1 MQKNAAS
8 TTQTNGAQMKQE
20 SGNPTLIL
28 IFILFVALLL
38 RLFHSNDG
46 LWLDEILTYI
56 NYANLP
62 FKTIITTFDS
72 ENQHFLFSLL
82 SRLSLLIFGE
92 SIWALRLPAILF
104 GVASIAAL
112 YLLGREV
119 ANTREALLASAL
131 MTFSYHHI
139 WFSQNARGYTGMLF
153 WTLLSSWFLLLS
165 LKQGKLHNWFFY
177 ALSAALGVYTHLTM
191 LFVIFGQ
198 FVVYLLQI
206 LKLRKEPWSGRWVG
220 LFMGFGGAALFTLLF
235 YSPVIPQLS
244 HTIGGTESSVVTAWK
259 NPIWTLMEILQGLQ
273 IGFSSG
279 LVAIAALLVFGIGFF
294 SYWRTY
300 PAVIMLLLI
309 PPIIGAMTVIAIGH
323 HLWPRFFFFTFGFA
337 ALVVIRGCMKTGEYF
352 VKITRLPWND
362 TSLLGTVFCLALIF
376 ISALSIPFAYGPKQD
391 YQAALDY
398 IVSNRQP
405 GDAVVTTSL
414 ASTVYKDYFHTDW
427 TPVNSLQ
434 ELDSIRKNAD
444 RTWLVYSFQPV
455 LQAVN
460 PDLLAKIQQDFK
472 LVMQFDGT
480 VREGTV
486 YVFLAESQFR
496 Q

>member
-1 MQKNAAS
+1 
-8 TTQTNGAQMKQE
+8 
-20 SGNPTLIL
+20 
-28 IFILFVALLL
+28 
-38 RLFHSNDG
+38 
-46 LWLDEILTYI
+46 
-56 NYANLP
+56 
-62 FKTIITTFDS
+62 
-72 ENQHFLFSLL
+72 
-82 SRLSLLIFGE
+82 
-92 SIWALRLPAILF
+92 
-104 GVASIAAL
+104 
-112 YLLGREV
+112 
-119 ANTREALLASAL
+119 
-131 MTFSYHHI
+131 
-139 WFSQNARGYTGMLF
+139 
-153 WTLLSSWFLLLS
+153 
-165 LKQGKLHNWFFY
+165 
-177 ALSAALGVYTHLTM
+177 
-191 LFVIFGQ
+191 
-198 FVVYLLQI
+198 
-206 LKLRKEPWSGRWVG
+206 
-220 LFMGFGGAALFTLLF
+220 
-235 YSPVIPQLS
+235 
-244 HTIGGTESSVVTAWK
+244 
-259 NPIWTLMEILQGLQ
+259 MEILQGLQ